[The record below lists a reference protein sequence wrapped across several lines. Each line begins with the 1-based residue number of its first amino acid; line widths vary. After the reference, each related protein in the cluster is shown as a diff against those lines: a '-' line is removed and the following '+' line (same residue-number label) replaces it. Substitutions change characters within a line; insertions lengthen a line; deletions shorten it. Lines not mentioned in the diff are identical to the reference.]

1 MIKRTRMPSGALCF
15 AQCAAGGQSRRAS
28 YDGSCKAKWRDMTVA
43 TEMEKARMGSTHCL
57 DESPVLEE
65 SRLIL
70 DIIAR
75 DPCLDLISESL

>member
-1 MIKRTRMPSGALCF
+1 MK
-15 AQCAAGGQSRRAS
+15 
-28 YDGSCKAKWRDMTVA
+28 
-43 TEMEKARMGSTHCL
+43 KARMESTHCL

-75 DPCLDLISESL
+75 DPSLDLISESL

>member
-1 MIKRTRMPSGALCF
+1 
-15 AQCAAGGQSRRAS
+15 
-28 YDGSCKAKWRDMTVA
+28 MTAA
-43 TEMEKARMGSTHCL
+43 TEMEKTRIESTHRL
-57 DESPVLEE
+57 NESPVLEQ

>member
-1 MIKRTRMPSGALCF
+1 MLRAVRRWMTIS
-15 AQCAAGGQSRRAS
+15 QSELRRQ
-28 YDGSCKAKWRDMTVA
+28 WRDMTVA
-43 TEMEKARMGSTHCL
+43 TEMEKTRMGSTHCL